1 MLYSQKNKGVAV
13 PECEEEALGNVAGEK
28 CSDLKVATKTSE
40 TFNGDYCAE
49 VNGQYD
55 LAEIITSKRIASS
68 LSCIQKY

>member
-13 PECEEEALGNVAGEK
+13 PECEEEALGNVTGEK
-28 CSDLKVATKTSE
+28 CNGLEVATKTSE

-55 LAEIITSKRIASS
+55 LAEIITRKRIASS

>member
-13 PECEEEALGNVAGEK
+13 PECEEEALGNVTGEK
-28 CSDLKVATKTSE
+28 CNGLEVATKTSE